1 VVSGLRYTRVSAD
14 ILFDMRLALYQ
25 HLQRLSPR
33 FYARTRLG
41 DIVARINSDIGE
53 IQRVAAEAALAWVG
67 NILFL
72 IGCAVM
78 LVWLDWKLALLTA
91 AVMPL
96 SLGALVYYRR
106 RLEARVAALRQRS
119 ADIRN
124 FSSRRCRRTRWVF
137 NAQQRES
144 NRFRQFNDRF
154 IDSLMGMQ
162 RVSYLA
168 GAAGHA
174 PVTGGFRGLPIGGWR
189 VVEGRSPW
197 ARLRRSSPTRCA

>member
-1 VVSGLRYTRVSAD
+1 
-14 ILFDMRLALYQ
+14 MRLALYE

-72 IGCAVM
+72 IGCVVM
-78 LVWLDWKLALLTA
+78 LVWLDWRLALLTA

-96 SLGALVYYRR
+96 SLGALVFYRR
-106 RLEARVAALRQRS
+106 RLETRVAAVRQRS
-119 ADIRN
+119 ADIGS
-124 FSSRRCRRTRWVF
+124 FLIETLQAHTLVVSS
-137 NAQQRES
+137 NAQAREAG
-144 NRFRQFNDRF
+144 RFRRLNDRF
-154 IDSLMGMQ
+154 IDALMGMQ

-168 GAAGHA
+168 GGLPGPAPVAGRVDRCSSTAAGA
-174 PVTGGFRGLPIGGWR
+174 WSR
-189 VVEGRSPW
+189 
-197 ARLRRSSPTRCA
+197 AR